1 MKHTDPELFESVI
14 ILLTEEIPSHDFGL
28 SLRRIKERNLENN
41 FQQWLLEST
50 SNEER
55 AYAGLKRRKE
65 EENLKE
71 IKQIFDN
78 IFTL

>member
-1 MKHTDPELFESVI
+1 M
-14 ILLTEEIPSHDFGL
+14 
-28 SLRRIKERNLENN
+28 
-41 FQQWLLEST
+41 EST